1 MDIEIRPITPEEY
14 GDFAV
19 AAESAFGHQPRPEEL
34 EIYRK
39 VFEFERSLAAFEA
52 GTIVATAGAESLRVT
67 VPGGVLPMAGVTAVA
82 VRPTHR
88 RRGLLTMLMRRQ
100 LDDVRDAGEL
110 LAGLWASEGAIYQRF
125 GYGLST
131 LLGRFEIDRSRT
143 AFARPVQWEGSVRQ
157 VVRDDAM
164 ALFPPVH
171 ERVVERYPGMVGRS
185 KAQWEHD
192 YADLEHQRDGAS
204 PLFFAVYE
212 SHEGPEG
219 YVAYRVKAEWPE
231 GIPSNT
237 IHVRELMAVTTEAY
251 AALWRLCFD
260 MDLVGTIESWGRPAE
275 EPLFHMLAHPRA
287 LRFRL
292 GDALWLRLVDVPAAL
307 AGRKYS
313 AEGKVTLEVRDSFCS
328 WNEGRFELEAGPQG
342 AECRPTRK
350 TAEMIVDAADLAAAY
365 LGGTRFR
372 TLRRASRAVE
382 VVPGALARA
391 DAMFAWDPPP
401 WCSQVF

>member
-19 AAESAFGHQPRPEEL
+19 AAESAFGHQPKPEEL

-39 VFEFERSLAAFEA
+39 IFEFERSLAAFEA
-52 GTIVATAGAESLRVT
+52 GTIVATAGAQSLPVT
-67 VPGGVLPMAGVTAVA
+67 VPGGKLPMAGVTAVA

-171 ERVVERYPGMVGRS
+171 ERVVERYPGMIGRT
-185 KAQWEHD
+185 KAHWEHD
-192 YADLEHQRDGAS
+192 YADLERNRDGAG

-212 SHEGPEG
+212 SHEGAEG
-219 YVAYRVKAEWPE
+219 YVAYRVKAEGPRGSRATRSTFGSSWRSP
-231 GIPSNT
+231 PRRT
-237 IHVRELMAVTTEAY
+237 
-251 AALWRLCFD
+251 RLCGD
-260 MDLVGTIESWGRPAE
+260 SASTWTSWGP
-275 EPLFHMLAHPRA
+275 
-287 LRFRL
+287 
-292 GDALWLRLVDVPAAL
+292 
-307 AGRKYS
+307 
-313 AEGKVTLEVRDSFCS
+313 
-328 WNEGRFELEAGPQG
+328 
-342 AECRPTRK
+342 
-350 TAEMIVDAADLAAAY
+350 
-365 LGGTRFR
+365 
-372 TLRRASRAVE
+372 SRAGGVR
-382 VVPGALARA
+382 PRSRSFTCWLIHGP
-391 DAMFAWDPPP
+391 FASASATRSGSGWSTYLQRWRGGNTRPRGR
-401 WCSQVF
+401 

>member
-19 AAESAFGHQPRPEEL
+19 AAESAFGHQPKPEEL

-39 VFEFERSLAAFEA
+39 IFEFERSLAAFEA
-52 GTIVATAGAESLRVT
+52 GTIVATAGAESLPVT
-67 VPGGVLPMAGVTAVA
+67 VPGGKLPMAGVTAVA

-171 ERVVERYPGMVGRS
+171 ERVVERYPGMIGRT
-185 KAQWEHD
+185 KAHWEHD
-192 YADLEHQRDGAS
+192 YADLERNRDGAG

-212 SHEGPEG
+212 SHEGAEG

-328 WNEGRFELEAGPQG
+328 WNEGRFELEGGPQG

-372 TLRRASRAVE
+372 TLRRASRAV
-382 VVPGALARA
+382 
-391 DAMFAWDPPP
+391 
-401 WCSQVF
+401 